1 MVRVDDGVVPLEQVS
16 EDLALGQFLQHDIRN
31 VVLHE
36 LEPDVLLGQRGAYS
50 DGRAGVGR
58 REVGDEHHFA
68 VEDRPSDV
76 RQPRLGRV
84 HAGRHGRRGCEC
96 ALVLRR
102 LGRARSGGPSLAAA
116 AVAAATALTDLTAL
130 TECRSCHPRHPCL
143 WPWIRRWADRRR
155 SQPRTHRRVRR
166 RSPSA
171 RAAAGR
177 SGLKARRR
185 PPVRRPPA
193 RAPRDGDAGCPSRNL
208 SCRKSPPS
216 TRCAS

>member
-1 MVRVDDGVVPLEQVS
+1 M
-16 EDLALGQFLQHDIRN
+16 
-31 VVLHE
+31 
-36 LEPDVLLGQRGAYS
+36 
-50 DGRAGVGR
+50 
-58 REVGDEHHFA
+58 
-68 VEDRPSDV
+68 
-76 RQPRLGRV
+76 
-84 HAGRHGRRGCEC
+84 
-96 ALVLRR
+96 
-102 LGRARSGGPSLAAA
+102 RARWSMRAKSDIPHSPPFTSATVNSNCRLWLCRALRWPPPHFGFGHAAGPASGPARALAAAAAAAAAA

-155 SQPRTHRRVRR
+155 SQPRTHRTVRR

-208 SCRKSPPS
+208 SRVVVGVV
-216 TRCAS
+216 ASESSRIDSGR